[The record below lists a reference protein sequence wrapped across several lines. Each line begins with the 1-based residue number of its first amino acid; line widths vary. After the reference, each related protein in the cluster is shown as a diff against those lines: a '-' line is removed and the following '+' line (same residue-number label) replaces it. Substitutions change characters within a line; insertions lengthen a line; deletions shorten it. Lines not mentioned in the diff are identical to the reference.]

1 MKTMKP
7 ERRREA
13 TMADV
18 AAATGVSLMTVS
30 NCFKQPHKVHADTR
44 TKVLEAAAAIGYVPN
59 LIASSLASGNSRMI
73 AAVVPSLRNSNFA
86 KTLQGLSDYLHPRGY
101 ELLLAVAE
109 HSQREET
116 VLRNLLGR
124 RPAGIVL
131 TGGEHSQESIAL
143 IRQAGIPV
151 VETWIAADPSIDMAV
166 GFSLFDAARDIAQM
180 MVKKGLRHVGW
191 AGHDA
196 TSDRYVQRQRGFQQA
211 MEDAGLRSDLVF
223 LAPEKAGFAGGRLA
237 LDALVRKEPRLQ
249 GLCCVTDVLA
259 AGALFECMRR
269 GWNVPERFS
278 VAGYGDFEIAAE
290 VPPGLTTVKT
300 NGGEIG
306 RTAGEMLVQRIET
319 GQMEPRVR
327 QVPYEIVIR
336 HSL

>member
-1 MKTMKP
+1 MTAG
-7 ERRREA
+7 RRRKA
-13 TMADV
+13 TMTDLANS
-18 AAATGVSLMTVS
+18 AGVSLMTVS

-44 TKVLEAAAAIGYVPN
+44 KKVMDAAAAVGYVPN
-59 LIASSLASGNSRMI
+59 LIASSLASGSSHMV
-73 AAVVPSLRNSNFA
+73 AALVPSLRNSNFA
-86 KTLQGLSDYLHPRGY
+86 TTLQGLGDYLHSRGY

-109 HSQREET
+109 DPAREET

-124 RPAGIVL
+124 QPGGIVL
-131 TGGEHSQESIAL
+131 TGGEHSKESIAL
-143 IRQAGIPV
+143 IRHAGVPV
-151 VETWIAADPSIDMAV
+151 VETWIAPKPGLDMAV
-166 GFSLFDAARDIAQM
+166 GFSLFDAARDIAQL

-191 AGHDA
+191 AGFEA
-196 TSDRYVQRQRGFQQA
+196 TSDRHLQRQRGFQQA
-211 MEDAGLRSDLVF
+211 MKDAGLRSDLIF
-223 LAPEKAGFAGGRLA
+223 LAPENAGFAGGRLA
-237 LDALVRKEPRLQ
+237 LDALVRKEPKLQ

-269 GWNVPERFS
+269 GWSVPEQFS

-300 NGGEIG
+300 NGAAIG
-306 RTAGEMLVQRIET
+306 RAAGEMLVQKIET
-319 GQMEPRVR
+319 GRIDARVR

>member
-1 MKTMKP
+1 MTDL
-7 ERRREA
+7 A
-13 TMADV
+13 Q
-18 AAATGVSLMTVS
+18 AAGVSLMTVS

-44 TKVLEAAAAIGYVPN
+44 RKVMEAAEAVGYVPN
-59 LIASSLASGNSRMI
+59 LIASSLASGSSRMV
-73 AAVVPSLRNSNFA
+73 AALVPSLRNSNFA
-86 KTLQGLSDYLHPRGY
+86 KTLQGLADYLHGRGY

-109 HSQREET
+109 DPRREET

-131 TGGEHSQESIAL
+131 TGGEHSKETVTL
-143 IRQAGIPV
+143 IRQAGVPV
-151 VETWIAADPSIDMAV
+151 VETWIAEQPSVDMAV
-166 GFSLFDAARDIAQM
+166 GFSLFDAARDIAHL
-180 MVKKGLRHVGW
+180 MVKKGLRFVGW
-191 AGHDA
+191 AGFEA
-196 TSDRYVQRQRGFQQA
+196 TSDRHLQRQRGFQRA
-211 MEDAGLRSDLVF
+211 MEEAGLHSDLIF
-223 LAPEKAGFAGGRLA
+223 LAPESAGFAGGRLA

-269 GWNVPERFS
+269 GWSVPERFS

-300 NGGEIG
+300 NGAEIG
-306 RTAGEMLVQRIET
+306 RTAGEMLVQKIET
-319 GQMEPRVR
+319 GRVDSRVR
-327 QVPYEIVIR
+327 RVPYDIVIR